1 MQVWHIFLQFVN
13 AHHFQ
18 TRHGLCTYCPYTAYS
33 KVIISTAKNI
43 TPMNPQIK
51 IGIAIAIIG
60 IIAVSSYLFI
70 GDSSK
75 PQTKISETEHRT
87 VRVGYFPN
95 ITHAQAVIGFGTGE
109 FQKALGAVT
118 VETKIFNAGP
128 SAIEALFAD
137 QIDVSYIG
145 PNPAINGYVR
155 SHGEAL
161 RVVAGAASGGAVF
174 VVRNDASINSAID
187 FSGKTFATPQLGNTQ
202 DVALRAY
209 LLQNGYETTENGG
222 TVKVTPAKNPD
233 AFTLM
238 VKKEID
244 GAWVPEPWGA
254 KMIKEANAKILVDE
268 RDLWSNGQFITAL
281 VIVRTQFLEENP
293 DIIKTILEE
302 HVKKT
307 EWIKDNPEDAAII
320 LNEQIEKLSGQKI
333 DDEELRDGL
342 SRLDFTYDPIKSSLL
357 KSAQDAYSLG
367 FLDESPDL
375 SEIFDLRLLNEI
387 LSQNSLGQ
395 IP

>member
-1 MQVWHIFLQFVN
+1 
-13 AHHFQ
+13 
-18 TRHGLCTYCPYTAYS
+18 
-33 KVIISTAKNI
+33 
-43 TPMNPQIK
+43 MNPQIK

-70 GDSSK
+70 GDSK
-75 PQTKISETEHRT
+75 PQTKTISEKEQQT
-87 VRVGYFPN
+87 VKVGYFPN
-95 ITHAQAVIGFGTGE
+95 ITHAQAIIGFGTGE
-109 FQKALGAVT
+109 FQKSLGDVK
-118 VETKIFNAGP
+118 VETQIFNAGP
-128 SAIEALFAD
+128 SAVEAMYANQLDIA
-137 QIDVSYIG
+137 YIG

-155 SHGEAL
+155 SNGEAL

-174 VVRNDASINSAID
+174 VVRNDASIDSASD
-187 FSGKTFATPQLGNTQ
+187 FPSKTFATPQLGNTQ

-209 LLQNGYETTENGG
+209 LLQNGYQTSDDGG
-222 TVKVTPAKNPD
+222 TVKVTPAKNSD

-244 GAWVPEPWGA
+244 GAWIPEPWGA

-268 RDLWSNGQFITAL
+268 RDLWPNGQFTTAL
-281 VIVRTQFLEENP
+281 IIVRTQFLEENP
-293 DIIKTILEE
+293 DIVKTILEE

-307 EWIKDNPEDAAII
+307 EWIKDNPEDAAVI

-333 DDEELRDGL
+333 DDAELRDGL
-342 SRLDFTYDPIKSSLL
+342 SRLDFTYDPIKSSLI

-375 SEIFDLRLLNEI
+375 SEIFDLRLLNEV
-387 LSQNSLGQ
+387 LSQKGLRQ

>member
-1 MQVWHIFLQFVN
+1 
-13 AHHFQ
+13 
-18 TRHGLCTYCPYTAYS
+18 
-33 KVIISTAKNI
+33 
-43 TPMNPQIK
+43 MNPQIK
-51 IGIAIAIIG
+51 IGIAIAIIS
-60 IIAVSSYLFI
+60 IVAISSYLFI
-70 GDSSK
+70 DDSSK
-75 PQTKISETEHRT
+75 PQTKISEVKSRT
-87 VRVGYFPN
+87 VKVGYFPN

-109 FQKALGAVT
+109 FQKTLGDVK
-118 VETKIFNAGP
+118 VETQIFNAGP

-137 QIDVSYIG
+137 QIDISYIG

-174 VVRNDASINSAID
+174 VVRNDASIESAKD
-187 FSGKTFATPQLGNTQ
+187 FPGKTFATPQLGNTQ

-209 LLQNGYETTENGG
+209 LLQNGYDTTEKGG

-268 RDLWSNGQFITAL
+268 RDLWTNGQFITAL
-281 VIVRTQFLEENP
+281 IIVRTQFLEENP
-293 DIIKTILEE
+293 DIVKTILEE

-320 LNEQIEKLSGQKI
+320 LNEQIEKLSGQKL

-357 KSAQDAYSLG
+357 KSAQDAYRLG

-375 SEIFDLRLLNEI
+375 SEIFDLRLLNEV
-387 LSQNSLGQ
+387 LSQKGLRQ